1 MDGCHHVR
9 IHARV
14 KQFKN
19 LSVTLKSVMDFVFGL
34 GNNEWCFFIVLKR
47 ILLM

>member
-19 LSVTLKSVMDFVFGL
+19 LSVTLNLLWILFLDQEIMNGV
-34 GNNEWCFFIVLKR
+34 FFIVLKR